1 MQVGLVRWLSMAMV
15 LVITGCAGMN
25 QRPPPPSLEDIV
37 QMTREGMPAEQI
49 IERLEESRAVY
60 RVSGSQL
67 AKLHEQ
73 GVPEEVLDYIHE
85 RYVEHVRWRER
96 MYYEDRYYWD
106 RFWLY
111 GCAGCYYRPW
121 ATPYFMF
128 PY

>member
-1 MQVGLVRWLSMAMV
+1 MQLRLAGWVAILLLTLAS
-15 LVITGCAGMN
+15 GCAGLS
-25 QRPPPPSLEDIV
+25 QRPSPPSLEQIV
-37 QMTREGMPAEQI
+37 QMSKDGIPAEQI
-49 IERLEESRAVY
+49 VEQLRDSRAVY

-73 GVPEEVLDYIHE
+73 GVPEEVLDYIQE
-85 RYVEHVRWRER
+85 RYVDHVRWRER

-121 ATPYFMF
+121 AAPYFVF